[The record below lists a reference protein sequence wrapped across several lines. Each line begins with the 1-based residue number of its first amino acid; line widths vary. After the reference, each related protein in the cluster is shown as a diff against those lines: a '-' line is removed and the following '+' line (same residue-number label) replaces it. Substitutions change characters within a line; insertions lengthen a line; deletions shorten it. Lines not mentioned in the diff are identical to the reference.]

1 MSKKTLREDVPP
13 ASPSAQELDADP
25 ELDADRKLDAGPQTE
40 GRRTRY
46 AILNSNDVAKSEE
59 SEDVLL
65 RQH

>member
-25 ELDADRKLDAGPQTE
+25 ELDAGPQTE